1 MNMLVHDLG
10 FAHRA
15 CDRCH
20 GQKLRCRRESN
31 SSTCV
36 RCARAGVRCT
46 PRQMRLRS
54 RAQSNKDP
62 HPPHLQ
68 SHQDAETA
76 SQNYAT
82 QEESTNDVDNGIS
95 NDFNYLPITMLDM
108 SSDLNLESDS
118 TAFRADIDPELA
130 ARYRPAGAEARAP
143 NLHMTHQSYSQGPP
157 NLRTVVQAA
166 HRHWGDIPS
175 EHSSEELCDFTSPT
189 AMHPSFPSA
198 SLGRNIS
205 LSPHQPQDEDNMMDL
220 DQRRGNSRSC
230 DVPNPGTDSGYAA
243 SQPETPGRASNNI
256 QETHHSNMSSW
267 IRQLSNS
274 NLQLHQH
281 MHSIPMV
288 EPEKDGQ
295 RDSSEDFLTCPDGE
309 TQLPVDRT
317 FKLSSQYTELLT
329 SICSRLESCRS
340 RNDTQGLARLVLD
353 QSSQLLVLSS
363 YMCLLQSY
371 DKILQHIKAWLE
383 VRLKMGVRGS
393 ALNLK
398 EGEGSSYLLT
408 QLPGLAVGTF
418 EFSKTSSVSSLV
430 LMCIV
435 ETNIMQMHSLIS
447 ECMRPASKDV
457 PGSSRSSGAEKCSMS
472 RVAAMG
478 DGLSSVAK
486 VTLQAIEANED
497 SILQLVHGVS
507 KLALQRVML

>member
-1 MNMLVHDLG
+1 MI
-10 FAHRA
+10 
-15 CDRCH
+15 
-20 GQKLRCRRESN
+20 
-31 SSTCV
+31 T
-36 RCARAGVRCT
+36 
-46 PRQMRLRS
+46 
-54 RAQSNKDP
+54 
-62 HPPHLQ
+62 
-68 SHQDAETA
+68 
-76 SQNYAT
+76 AT
-82 QEESTNDVDNGIS
+82 QEESTNDVNNGIS
-95 NDFNYLPITMLDM
+95 NDFNYLGMTMLDM

-118 TAFRADIDPELA
+118 TAFQADIDPELA
-130 ARYRPAGAEARAP
+130 ARYRPAGADSRTP
-143 NLHMTHQSYSQGPP
+143 NLHMTHQSYSQALP
-157 NLRTVVQAA
+157 NVRTVDQMA
-166 HRHWGDIPS
+166 HKHWGDIAN
-175 EHSSEELCDFTSPT
+175 EHSSEELCDFTLPT
-189 AMHPSFPSA
+189 AIHPSFPSA
-198 SLGRNIS
+198 SLRRNIS
-205 LSPHQPQDEDNMMDL
+205 FSPHQPQDEDNLMDL

-230 DVPNPGTDSGYAA
+230 DVPNPGTDSGYGNEL
-243 SQPETPGRASNNI
+243 SPSELLQSPHVDDTQDPEIQLRADQRNREDPPI
-256 QETHHSNMSSW
+256 TIPEAHHSNMSSW

-288 EPEKDGQ
+288 EPENEGR
-295 RDSSEDFLTCPDGE
+295 RDSSENFLTCPDRE
-309 TQLPVDRT
+309 KQIPVDRT

-340 RNDTQGLARLVLD
+340 RNDTRGLARLVLD

-398 EGEGSSYLLT
+398 EGEGSSYLPT

-447 ECMRPASKDV
+447 ECMRPASKEV
-457 PGSSRSSGAEKCSMS
+457 TGSSCTSGAERRPMS
-472 RVAAMG
+472 RVSAMG

-497 SILQLVHGVS
+497 SILQLVRGVS
-507 KLALQRVML
+507 NLALQRVML